1 MIEEHTIDGYLGSGY
16 QLKVLWQI
24 LTEADFGNKIFPYL
38 KTEYFDDPNHRR
50 FFTVIRE
57 YYDEYG
63 KIPNLQNKSIF
74 HAITRYK
81 QSANPVDEEILMG
94 IAENIK
100 NWNDRVL
107 NKNLD
112 YDGDAVQQAVYNFIK
127 QGEYCDLADFIM
139 SKVKKGGFDDEINN
153 SIDKRTKK
161 ISDIGSDEDEGIEI
175 FEDIDRALQVNFRE
189 PIGTGILAIDNLM
202 GGGLGKGEMGIIL
215 AGTGVGKST
224 ALTKIANEAHALNKN
239 VLQIVFEDSQD
250 EIRRKHYAIWS
261 KTKLSEINDNLELVG
276 RRVKDYQKNDNLGKL
291 IVKKFPQEG
300 TTIPKIRQW
309 MDRYK
314 KKWGISF
321 DILVLDY
328 IDCVDPHEKYF
339 DQNKADEGIIKAF
352 EGIATDYNI
361 PCWTAIQANRSG
373 LGSNSNNG
381 SEAEFINTSQ
391 MGGSI
396 KRAQKTHFLM
406 SVAKTPDQKRAGL
419 ANIAILKARFAADGQ
434 KFEDAIFDNNSVE
447 IVVRDSDYSYRNK
460 KDDYQEPDS
469 ITKSDGE
476 INKLSEKIAAMNR
489 NMDANK
495 EGRDLVNYKEAIS
508 GDTATIEVEG
518 KEWKRV
524 AADNMGELPEKDEV
538 SEQIT
543 ADDTPI
549 VQKPEKIQEVK
560 PPVNQEVS
568 EPPKEKVKKN
578 EINVA
583 DEFAE
588 MKRSGIFGSLSN
600 SESDIRKQ
608 LDEMSKR
615 HFNNT
620 S

>member
-1 MIEEHTIDGYLGSGY
+1 MIEEYTIDGYLGSGY

-24 LTEADFGNKIFPYL
+24 LTEPEFGNDIFPFL

-100 NWNDRVL
+100 NWNDRVI

-127 QGEYCDLADFIM
+127 QGEYGDLADFIM
-139 SKVKKGGFDDEINN
+139 SNLKKGFDDEINYKL
-153 SIDKRTKK
+153 DKRIKK
-161 ISDIGSDEDEGIEI
+161 ISEIGSDEDEGIEI
-175 FEDIDRALQVNFRE
+175 FDDIDRALQVNFRE

-224 ALTKIANEAHALNKN
+224 ALTKIANEGHALGKN
-239 VLQIVFEDSQD
+239 VLQVVFEDAED

-261 KTKLSEINDNLELVG
+261 ETKLSEMNDNLESVG
-276 RRVKDYQKNDNLGKL
+276 RRVRDYQNNDNLGKL
-291 IVKKFPQEG
+291 IIKKFPQEG
-300 TTIPKIRQW
+300 ITIPKIRQW

-321 DILVLDY
+321 DLLVLDY

-373 LGSNSNNG
+373 LGSSSSNSNNG
-381 SEAEFINTSQ
+381 NAAEFIGTSQ

-406 SVAKTPDQKRAGL
+406 SVAKTPEQKRAGL

-434 KFEDAIFDNNSVE
+434 KFEDAIFDNNSVK
-447 IVVRDSDYSYRNK
+447 IVVRDSDYSYRNTR
-460 KDDYQEPDS
+460 DDGDQEP

-476 INKLSEKIAAMNR
+476 ISKLSEKIAAMNR

-495 EGRDLVNYKEAIS
+495 EGRNLVNYKAAIS
-508 GDTATIEVEG
+508 GDTATNQEN
-518 KEWKRV
+518 KE
-524 AADNMGELPEKDEV
+524 
-538 SEQIT
+538 
-543 ADDTPI
+543 
-549 VQKPEKIQEVK
+549 EVK
-560 PPVNQEVS
+560 LPINEDVS
-568 EPPKEKVKKN
+568 KESKEKVENNQKN
-578 EINVA
+578 IA

-588 MKRSGIFGSLSN
+588 MKNSRTFVSSSN

-608 LDEMSKR
+608 LDDMSNR
-615 HFNNT
+615 HFKN
-620 S
+620 SS